1 MSFLSLLSYAGY
13 FPAILEAVQSA
24 VALVEAPGKSGAQK
38 LAEAIPIVRNAIIRI
53 LPANQTAN
61 QIGAILALAEP
72 LIRAA
77 VDAFNQ
83 PGGLFNPGPP
93 IQPPAPIPPVTPP
106 VDPIES
112 LKKHIDHMR
121 ERLKTVTDPA
131 QMANIKR
138 NLEAE
143 EAKLAALQAK

>member
-1 MSFLSLLSYAGY
+1 MSFLSLLAYAGY
-13 FPAILEAVQSA
+13 FPSILEAVQSA
-24 VALVEAPGKSGAQK
+24 VALVEAPGKSGSQK
-38 LAEAIPIVRNAIIRI
+38 LAEAIPIVQAAIKRI

-83 PGGLFNPGPP
+83 PGGLFNSSKT
-93 IQPPAPIPPVTPP
+93 PAVVTPATPP
-106 VDPIES
+106 VETIDSI
-112 LKKHIDHMR
+112 KKHIAHM
-121 ERLKTVTDPA
+121 ESRLSTVTDPA
-131 QMANIKR
+131 QIANITH

-143 EAKLAALQAK
+143 KAKLVALLAK